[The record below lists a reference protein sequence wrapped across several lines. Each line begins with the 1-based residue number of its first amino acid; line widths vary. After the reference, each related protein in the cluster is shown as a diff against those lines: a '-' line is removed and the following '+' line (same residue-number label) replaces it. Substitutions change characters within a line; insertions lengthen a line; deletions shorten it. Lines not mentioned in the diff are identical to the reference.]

1 MMQSLIGAA
10 DDWSLASESRY
21 DRRRATD
28 LGNFAPR
35 LTAGVMEE
43 IVFEICWFP
52 VSFFVGFVLSL
63 SFFCHIYMFVIHA
76 RLCFLI
82 CPGNLVS
89 LKGSSNRCRW
99 FSGFVWQA
107 WHMSC
112 RLLLWN
118 HGTRT
123 ERWMLKCPSAGW
135 VESVEQFA
143 PPQINHRR

>member
-1 MMQSLIGAA
+1 METSLRGLDMMQSLTGAA

-21 DRRRATD
+21 DRRRTTD

-35 LTAGVMEE
+35 LTAGVMK
-43 IVFEICWFP
+43 ICWFP

-63 SFFCHIYMFVIHA
+63 SFFAIYFVIHP
-76 RLCFLI
+76 RLCLLTY
-82 CPGNLVS
+82 PGNLVS
-89 LKGSSNRCRW
+89 FNMKGSSNRCRW

-123 ERWMLKCPSAGW
+123 ERWMLKCPS
-135 VESVEQFA
+135 V
-143 PPQINHRR
+143 N